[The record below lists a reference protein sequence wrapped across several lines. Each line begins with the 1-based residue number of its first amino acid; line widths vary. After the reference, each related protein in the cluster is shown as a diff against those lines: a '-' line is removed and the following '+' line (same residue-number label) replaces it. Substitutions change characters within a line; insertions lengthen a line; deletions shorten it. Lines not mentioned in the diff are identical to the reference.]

1 MDDNTPIAVNLLTD
15 QEPLTCDQDQTDAL
29 GQLEINSQDRGIQA
43 AVLSLASAGDITTQ
57 AEIANHLSLR
67 KGGGVSFSVNSGSSS
82 HLGAP

>member
-15 QEPLTCDQDQTDAL
+15 QEPFTCDQDQTDAL

-43 AVLSLASAGDITTQ
+43 AVLSLASAGDITT
-57 AEIANHLSLR
+57 EIANHLSLR